1 MLNVDEILLVTAPN
15 HGGLVKISNEEG
27 IQLID
32 GTSTTG
38 LCCLQPVCMTLLCRN
53 PSHSLW
59 RSQREKR
66 TDSEM
71 DYSSVVDLA
80 VGSFYV
86 IPIIRKKERA
96 VCPHL
101 SWPASNGQNGSPY
114 NDHIT

>member
-1 MLNVDEILLVTAPN
+1 VIKIKKDNADNSMLFAANLHDAIVW
-15 HGGLVKISNEEG
+15 
-27 IQLID
+27 
-32 GTSTTG
+32 
-38 LCCLQPVCMTLLCRN
+38 N

-86 IPIIRKKERA
+86 IPIILERRKEPF
-96 VCPHL
+96 VP
-101 SWPASNGQNGSPY
+101 
-114 NDHIT
+114 I